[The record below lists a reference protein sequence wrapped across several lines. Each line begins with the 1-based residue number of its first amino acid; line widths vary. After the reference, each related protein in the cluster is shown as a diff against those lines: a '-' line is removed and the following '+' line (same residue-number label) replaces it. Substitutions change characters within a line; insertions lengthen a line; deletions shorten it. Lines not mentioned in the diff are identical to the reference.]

1 MNTTLPPA
9 LDADSH
15 TLHALHGACGR
26 IAVYA
31 GGAGPPVLLVHS
43 INALASVAEVRP
55 LFEALCQDHSV
66 YALDLPGY
74 GLSDRLPRAYTVG
87 DMCAA
92 VLQVAQWVSEQ
103 HPGQPLQ
110 VLAVSLSCEFVARV
124 AQQSPATF
132 ASLALVSPTGF
143 RGGKSLRKPAGSTL
157 FMGGFDRFLRR
168 PGPAWGRFLFRQLS
182 RPSVVRYFL
191 QRTWGGKNID
201 ETLWAYAVRCAH
213 VDNAEQAPLSFLSG
227 GLFSADMH
235 NVYESLSLPVW
246 VVHGTRGDF
255 TDYRALNLVR
265 DRPNWQVTVLQAGAM
280 PYFEDI
286 GAFMASY
293 RAFLTQGAKR
303 SRSQPLASGV

>member
-1 MNTTLPPA
+1 
-9 LDADSH
+9 
-15 TLHALHGACGR
+15 
-26 IAVYA
+26 
-31 GGAGPPVLLVHS
+31 
-43 INALASVAEVRP
+43 
-55 LFEALCQDHSV
+55 V

-74 GLSDRLPRAYTVG
+74 GLSDRLPRTYTVG

-92 VLQVAQWVSEQ
+92 VLQVAQWVAEQ

-110 VLAVSLSCEFVARV
+110 AVGVSLSCEFVARV
-124 AQQSPATF
+124 AQQSPGTF

-143 RGGKSLRKPAGSTL
+143 RGGKPLRQPAGSTL
-157 FMGGFDRFLRR
+157 FMGGFDWFLRR

-265 DRPNWQVTVLQAGAM
+265 DRPNWQVTVMQAGAM

-286 GAFMASY
+286 DAFMASY

>member
-1 MNTTLPPA
+1 MNTALPPA

-15 TLHALHGACGR
+15 SLHHLDGACGR

-31 GGAGPPVLLVHS
+31 GGSGPPVLLVHS

-74 GLSDRLPRAYTVG
+74 GLSDRLPHIYTVG

-103 HPGQPLQ
+103 HLGQPLQ
-110 VLAVSLSCEFVARV
+110 ALAVSLSCEFVARV
-124 AQQSPATF
+124 AQQSPGTF

-157 FMGGFDRFLRR
+157 QIGSFDRFLRR
-168 PGPAWGRFLFRQLS
+168 SAPNWGRFLFRQLS

-201 ETLWAYAVRCAH
+201 ETMWAYALRCAH
-213 VDNAEQAPLSFLSG
+213 VANAEQAPLSFLSG

-235 NVYESLSLPVW
+235 NVYESLNLPVW

-255 TDYRALNLVR
+255 TDYRALKLVR
-265 DRPNWQVTVLQAGAM
+265 DRPNWQVTVMQAGAM
-280 PYFEDI
+280 PYFEDLD
-286 GAFMASY
+286 AFMASY